1 MEKEVVLEQKDA
13 ADWAYRGEGAVNL
26 VLAYT
31 GSSPS
36 FVGKVLRIQKAPR
49 NGSSGATIP
58 TLLSTHE
65 QLLWRDIDGIV
76 SSPNKEIA
84 AQLYVLHV
92 MSPLLGPKYVDP
104 GPKCGFLPVSRFISE
119 RNATKRSITR
129 FRMHQFLKLHQGQIP
144 ELSEYN
150 PPDLFSKSKD
160 RIYKAMNDLFT
171 TPQNNFRVFLNGSL
185 VFGQLGGIAHAT
197 NLVVS
202 EAFEDALKS
211 VIKADNG
218 QRTKNF
224 LQLVSDTV
232 CESGVLDQLL
242 EVQKLDKFDIE
253 GAVHA
258 YYDIIS
264 ESCAVCKEVSGD
276 EGSHMYTS
284 LHSIPLDESLKIVKD
299 YLIAA
304 TAKDCSLM
312 ITFTPHEEG
321 DSESPYTKIYL
332 EATNQIF
339 DYKVDR
345 A

>member
-1 MEKEVVLEQKDA
+1 MCPRFDLLGASSGQCLLLFGKSFRIEVVLAQKDS

-36 FVGKVLRIQKAPR
+36 FVGKVLRIHKAPR
-49 NGSSGATIP
+49 NGSPGASIP

-84 AQLYVLHV
+84 AQLYVPHV

-104 GPKCGFLPVSRFISE
+104 GRPTWRADAGKVDTHQDSVLLLTDHSLFPHGTLKGQPCISVEIKPKCGFLPVSRFISE

-197 NLVVS
+197 NLVIS

-211 VIKADNG
+211 VCLINSDLFRRG
-218 QRTKNF
+218 
-224 LQLVSDTV
+224 LQTRLNLKLLV
-232 CESGVLDQLL
+232 L
-242 EVQKLDKFDIE
+242 
-253 GAVHA
+253 
-258 YYDIIS
+258 
-264 ESCAVCKEVSGD
+264 
-276 EGSHMYTS
+276 
-284 LHSIPLDESLKIVKD
+284 
-299 YLIAA
+299 
-304 TAKDCSLM
+304 
-312 ITFTPHEEG
+312 
-321 DSESPYTKIYL
+321 
-332 EATNQIF
+332 
-339 DYKVDR
+339 
-345 A
+345 